1 MPEHAILSSLWS
13 TVHLLSEEPIASNG
27 EATEAYLIRPPFGLF
42 WIQGICGFD
51 CTNQTAWQKTW
62 LWVDSISWI
71 VCFFFGGR
79 PGECSLLGWCMDWHG
94 GRWSWWCLDLRWAQ
108 FDWARYRF
116 AQSSVWC
123 YTLFNLHCNHL
134 HDQSVSTWSCW
145 WHSWRDTAVAAC
157 LELFCSKC
165 FFTMRSKGF
174 VKLGARPCLCTPGAQ
189 RSREGI

>member
-1 MPEHAILSSLWS
+1 MLSMLFFFFFGRIPYRCIVVWNPLPYFILFIYSNRIDLSTLSFMAAVLCLWTFPEHAILSRLWS

-108 FDWARYRF
+108 FDWAPCRF
-116 AQSSVWC
+116 A
-123 YTLFNLHCNHL
+123 
-134 HDQSVSTWSCW
+134 
-145 WHSWRDTAVAAC
+145 
-157 LELFCSKC
+157 
-165 FFTMRSKGF
+165 
-174 VKLGARPCLCTPGAQ
+174 
-189 RSREGI
+189 